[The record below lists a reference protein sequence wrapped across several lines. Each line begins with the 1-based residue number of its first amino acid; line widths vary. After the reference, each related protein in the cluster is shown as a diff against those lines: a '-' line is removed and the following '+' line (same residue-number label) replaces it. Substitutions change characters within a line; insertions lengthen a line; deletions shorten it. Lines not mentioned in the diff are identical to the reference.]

1 MTEPKFP
8 FTNAVNQFINTDM
21 LGFYNEINKK
31 IDENYETKL
40 IAVENKIVFEYL
52 KQARINLNIRQVN

>member
-1 MTEPKFP
+1 MDGKDRQALH
-8 FTNAVNQFINTDM
+8 AVPRVLD
-21 LGFYNEINKK
+21 LDRALK